1 MVRAWSV
8 ALMVL
13 MAPMPSTAAAAP
25 EFIGKVEPISEAL
38 QGRMRGVSFHEGCPV
53 PFEELR
59 LLTLSYIDPTGAV
72 QQGELVVNRA
82 VAQEMVDI
90 FRELFEARFPIE
102 KMQLVLE
109 YKGSDDASCAANNT
123 SAFNCRKVTG
133 STASWSNHALGRAI
147 DINPLWNPY
156 VKKDLI
162 VPPKGSEYL
171 DRKAHR
177 PGMIQRDDAVIKAF
191 KSRGWKWGGD
201 WRRLKDYQHFEKKK

>member
-8 ALMVL
+8 VLMVL
-13 MAPMPSTAAAAP
+13 WSTLPAQAADAP
-25 EFIGKVEPISEAL
+25 EFAGKIEAISEAL
-38 QGRMRGVSFHEGCPV
+38 QERMRGVSFHEGCPV

-59 LLTLSYIDPTGAV
+59 LLTLSYIDPAGDV
-72 QQGELVVNRA
+72 QEGQLVVNEA
-82 VAQEMVDI
+82 VAEELVAI
-90 FRELFEARFPIE
+90 FRELFDARFPIE
-102 KMQLVLE
+102 KMELVHA
-109 YKGSDDASCAANNT
+109 YGGSDDASCAANNT
-123 SAFNCRKVTG
+123 SAFNCRKITG

-156 VKKDLI
+156 VKKELVI
-162 VPPKGSEYL
+162 PPRGSDYL

-177 PGMIQRDDAVIKAF
+177 PGMIQRGDAVMKAF